1 MDSSNPKNFFKHVFN
16 FNEDSKAD
24 ILNIIQYSLLA
35 LIPIIILN
43 KSISKYIPEA
53 DDKKGSLEL
62 SFEVIIQIL
71 IIFLGLLIIHR
82 IITFIPTFSE
92 ALYPEFHIIYIVLP
106 ILIITLSLQTKIGEK
121 VNILVERLHI
131 LWNGKEEPKK
141 KSNVKVSQQVAGQIT
156 GKPYN
161 PGESAIK
168 QSLYTDGTA
177 INSLPTNDINEPPMN
192 SNMGSQGSPDY
203 NKMYQQNTTPMVD
216 AATPGMQEPMA
227 ANSVLGSGSGFG
239 SW

>member
-1 MDSSNPKNFFKHVFN
+1 MESSNPKNFLKHVFN

-92 ALYPEFHIIYIVLP
+92 SLYPELRD
-106 ILIITLSLQTKIGEK
+106 EK
-121 VNILVERLHI
+121 KCH
-131 LWNGKEEPKK
+131 
-141 KSNVKVSQQVAGQIT
+141 S
-156 GKPYN
+156 
-161 PGESAIK
+161 
-168 QSLYTDGTA
+168 DGW
-177 INSLPTNDINEPPMN
+177 D
-192 SNMGSQGSPDY
+192 
-203 NKMYQQNTTPMVD
+203 
-216 AATPGMQEPMA
+216 
-227 ANSVLGSGSGFG
+227 
-239 SW
+239 